1 MPRLNF
7 SKAALQKQ
15 SSHLK
20 RYRQYLPSLDLKRQ
34 QLIAERAKAI
44 SELDKLEGE
53 IESHLRFV
61 SDFLPMLSSPI
72 PDLKNLVTI
81 RVAEIG
87 NENVVGINLPVL
99 TNLQLDIKHYST
111 YCRPHWVDQVVI
123 HLKAMLELKLQHRI
137 YQQRVSVLDK
147 AVKKVSQRVNLFEK
161 VLIPKTIQNI
171 RKIRIYL
178 SDAER
183 AGVVRAKLTKQKQV
197 V

>member
-7 SKAALQKQ
+7 SKASLQKQ
-15 SSHLK
+15 STHLK

-44 SELDKLEGE
+44 NQLETLENE
-53 IESHLRFV
+53 IQSHLQFV
-61 SDFLPMLSSPI
+61 TNFLPMLSSPI

-81 RVAEIG
+81 TAAEIG
-87 NENVVGINLPVL
+87 SENVVGINLPVL
-99 TNLQLDIKHYST
+99 THLQLDVKNYST
-111 YCRPHWVDQVVI
+111 YCRPHWVDQVVV
-123 HLKAMLELKLQHRI
+123 HLKAMLELKMQHRI
-137 YQQRVSVLDK
+137 YLQRVSVLEK